1 MEALKFVRIKVL
13 LLFLAIGLAACGGKS
28 SVKERASFTKI
39 DSLTENYLTLQD
51 SVLQTWNT
59 IMMDENKK
67 INSMHELLHVL
78 FASHRH
84 DKAQLI
90 LLEQRLD
97 QLERIRFNQKTMAN
111 PHVVDEYDFASSSL
125 IFEIISLAESDS
137 LFGENKELQHWVDN
151 IKIAD
156 QRVTIYRSDYDSV
169 TNKFNLFLEKYKDY
183 LTNLDRDLS
192 QEKKP
197 LFQMAEN

>member
-1 MEALKFVRIKVL
+1 MTVL
-13 LLFLAIGLAACGGKS
+13 AGCGGKNS
-28 SVKERASFTKI
+28 FRERESFTKI
-39 DSLTENYLTLQD
+39 DSLTENYLTLED
-51 SVLQTWNT
+51 SILQTWNA

-67 INSMHELLHVL
+67 INSMHELLHL
-78 FASHRH
+78 LLNSHRH

-90 LLEQRLD
+90 SLEQRLD

-111 PHVVDEYDFASSSL
+111 PHIVDEYDFASNSL

-137 LFGENKELQHWVDN
+137 SYDENKDLQHWVNN

-169 TNKFNLFLEKYKDY
+169 TNRFNLFLEKHKNY
-183 LTNLDRDLS
+183 LIELDRDLS
-192 QEKKP
+192 REKRP